1 MAVPR
6 LALGFWLLLLLQD
19 TQAAPQASVTSP
31 DPCATL
37 ENWFYDETSQSCC
50 YQCPSG
56 SVKRKACPRDPDG
69 DCMRC
74 GPEEYVNTS
83 SPKPYCDACV
93 SCTEESDLVEMS
105 PCSLNSSRVCQCRP
119 GLFCQT
125 PAQHTCTRC
134 QQHTLCQPGF
144 GVKVRG
150 TSTTDVTCEKCPDG
164 TFSDQSSSTEICKPH
179 TNCAALHKIP
189 LRKGNA
195 THDQVCLDP
204 LPTSLTPSTL
214 SVRSSNEMSNFDLK
228 RLEMNLVTISST
240 LFSATTTENPS
251 STPEE
256 KALAGTFPT
265 LAKEEMT
272 RGGQVL
278 WGVLLTVAVL
288 LVSMLLFWKVK
299 VCQKQVL
306 SLREKSHLHSIISHK
321 FPLSISGF
329 DPVKRSP
336 VSVNNTPKQI
346 TFPLQ
351 SLLLCWQVMLTTESG
366 PEEKELIGRTLP
378 LEANNNLVSST
389 EKPDVSVTDVAQS
402 NGNAPDCLIDS
413 RVRDHTNNRIETIC
427 IMNANTVIVGPIS
440 DGSSGKNCAARGCES
455 HAEGHENPEE
465 ELAMHYPEQ
474 ETESFPGNDVM
485 IPVEEEGKEFH
496 HPTTAT
502 EK

>member
-1 MAVPR
+1 
-6 LALGFWLLLLLQD
+6 
-19 TQAAPQASVTSP
+19 QASVTSP
-31 DPCATL
+31 HPCAML
-37 ENWFYDETSQSCC
+37 ENWFYDETSQGCC

-56 SVKRKACPRDPDG
+56 SVKKKACPRDPDG
-69 DCMRC
+69 DCIRC

-83 SPKPYCDACV
+83 SPKPHCSACV
-93 SCTEESDLVEMS
+93 SCAKEFDLVEKS

-125 PAQHTCTRC
+125 STQDTCTRC

-144 GVKVRG
+144 GVKLRG
-150 TSTTDVTCEKCPDG
+150 TSTTDVTCEKCPEG

-204 LPTSLTPSTL
+204 LPTYLTPSIL
-214 SVRSSNEMSNFDLK
+214 SMKSSNEMSNSDLE
-228 RLEMNLVTISST
+228 RLEVNLVTISST

-256 KALAGTFPT
+256 KALAGPFPT
-265 LAKEEMT
+265 SAKEEMT

-288 LVSMLLFWKVK
+288 LVAMLLFWKLE

-306 SLREKSHLHSIISHK
+306 SLKEKLFCVH
-321 FPLSISGF
+321 PA
-329 DPVKRSP
+329 
-336 VSVNNTPKQI
+336 
-346 TFPLQ
+346 
-351 SLLLCWQVMLTTESG
+351 LLLSWQVMLSTESG
-366 PEEKELIGRTLP
+366 PEEKELLDRTLP

-389 EKPDVSVTDVAQS
+389 EKPDVSVSDVTQS
-402 NGNAPDCLIDS
+402 NGNAPDCLVDS

-455 HAEGHENPEE
+455 NAEGHENPEE

-485 IPVEEEGKEFH
+485 IPVEEEGKESH